1 MPAQG
6 ILSAVRSHLPEGI
19 SPLTRAQLP
28 VELLAGITLAAM
40 AIPEAMGYARI
51 AGMPVITGLYTL
63 LVPVALFAF
72 IGSSRHLVVG
82 ADSATAAILA
92 AGLAGIA
99 VAGSPDYVALA
110 SLTAILTGL
119 ILLIA
124 RIVRLGFFADFL
136 SRTVLIGFLT
146 GVGIQVAIGQLPAML
161 GLSLHGS
168 TVEIAASI
176 VAHLPEAGI
185 VTLAVS
191 LSVIAIARGWKYVTR
206 AVPGA
211 LIALV
216 VMIVISWLTGLQE
229 RGIAVLGP
237 VPGGLPPLGVPA
249 VDLSAMPGT
258 LQAIIPLALSMVIV
272 ILAQSAA
279 TSRAYASRYGEQVN
293 ENRDIAGL
301 AFANLGAGLSGTFV
315 INGSPT
321 KTQIADTAGARTQ
334 LAMLVACLVT
344 VIVLLFLTAPLALL
358 PEAALAAIVFLIA
371 IGLIDIRGMHRVL
384 QASPAEFCIA
394 LITTA
399 TVVFW
404 TIGPAI
410 ILAIILSLAE
420 HVRRGYRPK
429 NSVLVT
435 DAGGRFVP
443 RPVTEPAQ
451 ILPGLIVYRFSHSI
465 YYANAEVLGQQV
477 TGLAEKAGPQLR
489 WFCIDLAAVDDID
502 ITGGENLISLHGRLL
517 DRNVR
522 LAIAGASPDVRAELD
537 RYGVTGRIGTGA
549 CFDSIGELLDW
560 YQGETGTT
568 AP

>member
-6 ILSAVRSHLPEGI
+6 ILSAVRSNLPEGI

-176 VAHLPEAGI
+176 VAHLPDAGI

-301 AFANLGAGLSGTFV
+301 AFANLGAWLSGTFV

-522 LAIAGASPDVRAELD
+522 LAIAGASTDVRAELD